1 MNGET
6 SSAWIFGG
14 LMALLGVLGLI
25 MAGGARDSEIL
36 VFGVSLV
43 GFAIAFITGLL
54 RRRPRAARVAGRE
67 QDAHV

>member
-1 MNGET
+1 MSGET
-6 SSAWIFGG
+6 RSAWIFGV

-43 GFAIAFITGLL
+43 GFSIAFIAGLL
-54 RRRPRAARVAGRE
+54 RRRPARVAAR
-67 QDAHV
+67 QPKTHV